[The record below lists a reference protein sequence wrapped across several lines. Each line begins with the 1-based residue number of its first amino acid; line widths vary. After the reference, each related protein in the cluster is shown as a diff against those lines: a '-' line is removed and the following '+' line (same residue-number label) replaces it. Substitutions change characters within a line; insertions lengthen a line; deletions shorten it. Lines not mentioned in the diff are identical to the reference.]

1 MREIS
6 ERRNSPR
13 FPWAADVRIAVVSLL
28 DVPEE
33 DQLSVQGVAENV
45 GHGGVGI
52 LSDWLLPLNA
62 VVRCE
67 FPISDSPAFVPTLL
81 TVRWSSK
88 VDGKKQYKFGLQFLL

>member
-1 MREIS
+1 MIEIP

-13 FPWAADVRIAVVSLL
+13 FPWAADVRIVVVSLL
-28 DVPEE
+28 DLPEE
-33 DQLSVQGVAENV
+33 PQLSVQGLAENV
-45 GHGGVGI
+45 GQGGVGI
-52 LSDWLLPLNA
+52 LSDTLLPLYA

-88 VDGKKQYKFGLQFLL
+88 ANGKKQYRLGLQFLL